1 METKIIKPGIQTT
14 EFWATTLAVV
24 GSTAASLQGVLDPKV
39 ATVLSVIST
48 IAYTIS
54 RGLAKKQ

>member
-14 EFWATTLAVV
+14 EFWATILSVV
-24 GSTAASLQGVLDPKV
+24 ASATAGLQGILAPKI
-39 ATVLSVIST
+39 ATILGVVST

-54 RGLAKKQ
+54 RGLAKK